1 LKISDKKSE
10 AKKSELLGSERLE
23 TGKLGIKKIESRKIG
38 SNRIEPGKLF
48 ICATPIGNLKDASL
62 RLIETLDNTDFI
74 IAEDTR
80 TVRKIL
86 SRYNVSKPVDNI
98 ISYQDYSGRSKIDFI
113 CNKLLNG
120 SSVALVSESGIP
132 SIQDPGYRLILA
144 CIEKNI
150 PVSVIPGPNAAL
162 SALVISGLPTD
173 SFLFV
178 GFLPKS
184 PSKRRRKISE
194 IKYLPY
200 TLIFYESPLRIKE
213 LLKELLE
220 QMGNRKACIARE
232 MTKIY
237 EESIRGTI
245 SEIFELLKSRKI
257 KGEIVL
263 VVEGYKKE
271 YLKALDDLEIRK
283 ELLELLSQNISKKEA
298 IKIIKS
304 RYNIDRQKIYNIL
317 LI

>member
-1 LKISDKKSE
+1 ME
-10 AKKSELLGSERLE
+10 SERLDTE
-23 TGKLGIKKIESRKIG
+23 KLEIKKIESKKKG
-38 SNRIEPGKLF
+38 LNKLEPGKLF

-62 RLIETLDNTDFI
+62 RLIETLDSSDFI

-86 SRYNVSKPVDNI
+86 SKYNVTKPVNNI
-98 ISYQDYSGRSKIDFI
+98 ISYQDYSGQAKIDFI
-113 CNKLLNG
+113 CTKLLNG
-120 SSVALVSESGIP
+120 SSIALVSESGIP
-132 SIQDPGYRLILA
+132 SIQDPGYRLVLA

-173 SFLFV
+173 SFLFI

-184 PSKRRRKISE
+184 QSKRRKKISE
-194 IKYLPY
+194 IKYLTY

-245 SEIFELLKSRKI
+245 SEILELLKNRKI

-271 YLKALDDLEIRK
+271 YLKVLNDSEIKK
-283 ELLELLSQNISKKEA
+283 EFIELLSSNISKKEA

-304 RYNIDRQKIYNIL
+304 RYDIERQKIYNIL